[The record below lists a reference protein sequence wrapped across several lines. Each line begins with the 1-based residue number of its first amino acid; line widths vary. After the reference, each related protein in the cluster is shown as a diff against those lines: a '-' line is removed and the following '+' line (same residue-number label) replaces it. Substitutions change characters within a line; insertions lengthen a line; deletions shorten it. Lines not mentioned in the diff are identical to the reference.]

1 MKKNIRIKELR
12 AKSSSDLIKERI
24 SLLKDNFSLR
34 MQRGTR
40 QLKKHHFFR
49 KNAKDIARI
58 NTIISEEMMKQK
70 KSRNV

>member
-1 MKKNIRIKELR
+1 MKKDIRIKELR
-12 AKSSSDLIKERI
+12 AKSPSDLIKERL

-58 NTIISEEMMKQK
+58 NTILSEEIVK
-70 KSRNV
+70 KKISGNS